1 MATPAVRNQ
10 FGSRL
15 ASVYAPVIIASFGT
29 GDMRIDVRAVAPD
42 GAAAYRAALAADL
55 AARRAAGSELLHN
68 PRLGLAPAARSDLAA
83 GQVDSRLL
91 LMLAAVVNIE
101 PVRVTAF
108 TDSGPRAAHGVPL
121 RAADLAVLAQAGSA
135 NGSAN
140 GTATGSANSATPGA
154 VHGPGSALQRV
165 LTFVRAQRPPYRP
178 ARAAIVRGRTGPPL
192 ISVEFG
198 APSLAGLLQGRPDQP
213 RPRLRPRTARPAAA
227 RHNPCTARN
236 RSMSQHA
243 PRTGRLNGRP
253 EER

>member
-1 MATPAVRNQ
+1 MCAALQAHGIPPGNLLVLRPSSADPLGSDLVMATPAVRNQ

-15 ASVYAPVIIASFGT
+15 AGVYAPVIIASFGT

-121 RAADLAVLAQAGSA
+121 RAADLAVPAQA
-135 NGSAN
+135 GSAN

-198 APSLAGLLQGRPDQP
+198 VPSLAGLLQGRPLTSRGP
-213 RPRLRPRTARPAAA
+213 
-227 RHNPCTARN
+227 
-236 RSMSQHA
+236 
-243 PRTGRLNGRP
+243 G
-253 EER
+253 